1 LMGSCHSCLLNNY
14 NPTGGK
20 IGMKKLLMLLLAFVI
35 VVPAYA
41 AKLEPETNVLITKA
55 ENDAYKKL
63 SNDDERK
70 KFEKEFWEKR
80 DPTPTTPENEYREE
94 IKQRIKDVA
103 KAMRRNDAWETDM
116 GKTLVLLGPP
126 AKTTAG
132 AEKPNEAEAT
142 WYPEAEEGGRSV
154 DTGTSATQGE
164 AKRVFL
170 YQSLPAGV
178 ASGETKVEFLQVRNR
193 WSFRET
199 NKSQELLEKARAN
212 ELTRL
217 TQIRASGQSA
227 TPQAPTT
234 TAAPAAVAPA
244 APAVV
249 PVTPEIKSALDATG
263 GGTAP
268 TAVSFLSKADMFQ
281 TSTGELFATVAVNTS
296 AAGPTTKTGL
306 RVVDSTGKVVHETEV
321 PFATTG
327 EVAGYFQTKVPLPA
341 AGDYTVAL
349 VVANGTEVGGSK
361 HTLSVPDA
369 TKFNASSIILSK
381 KFTQLPEAKPEKEP
395 YTFGKIKVYPN
406 LEGAFAKADDLI
418 VVYEVYNPQIDAA
431 TGKPNLEAV
440 YNFEREGKSK
450 KTPPAPPNG
459 LVTGNK
465 MTISTSYPL
474 QTFAAGKYKLTV
486 EVTDKATGQ
495 KAVREA
501 AFEVQ

>member
-1 LMGSCHSCLLNNY
+1 
-14 NPTGGK
+14 
-20 IGMKKLLMLLLAFVI
+20 MKKLLMLLLAFVI

-41 AKLEPETNVLITKA
+41 AKLEPETSVLITKA

-63 SNDDERK
+63 SSDDERK

-80 DPTPTTPENEYREE
+80 DPTPTTPENEYRDE
-94 IKQRIKDVA
+94 IKQRIQDVA

-164 AKRVFL
+164 AKRIFL

-199 NKSQELLEKARAN
+199 NKSQELLEKARTN
-212 ELTRL
+212 ELARL
-217 TQIRASGQSA
+217 TQIRKSGSA
-227 TPQAPTT
+227 PAAQAAP
-234 TAAPAAVAPA
+234 TAAPVAPA

-249 PVTPEIKSALDATG
+249 PVSPEVKSALDATG

-268 TAVSFLSKADMFQ
+268 TAVSFTSKADTFQ
-281 TSTGELFATVAVNTS
+281 TSTGELFATVAVNT
-296 AAGPTTKTGL
+296 AAASPTTKTGL

-321 PFATTG
+321 PFASAG
-327 EVAGYFQTKVPLPA
+327 ETAGYFQTKVPIPA
-341 AGDYTVAL
+341 PGDYTVAL

-361 HTLSVPDA
+361 HTLTVPDA
-369 TKFNASSIILSK
+369 TKFNASSLILSK
-381 KFTQLPEAKPEKEP
+381 KFTALPEPKPEKEP

-440 YNFEREGKSK
+440 YSFEREGSKAK

-459 LVTGNK
+459 LVTGSK

-474 QTFAAGKYKLTV
+474 QTFAAGKYKLAV
-486 EVTDKATGQ
+486 EVTDKASGQ
-495 KAVREA
+495 KVVREA